1 MNTKPLVST
10 ITPCFRM
17 KRYLKKFLEEL
28 PVQSYFDKLEV
39 VLDHN
44 EPDEEEIA
52 WVKEFQEKYPGKIK
66 HVIIPKVEPIGA
78 SMNRC
83 IREAQGD
90 FMTIWNVDDL
100 RTPWSI
106 EAQAEVLLKNQEV
119 GIVYGNIRNV
129 TSFGSTEGPLVDY
142 KKISERDHTRGMVFG
157 PFYMFRKSLIEKAGY
172 FDDQMRSGA
181 DFDLAM
187 RLAFNSKAV
196 CTDRELGYYLNEG
209 MGASTRPGN
218 RRGID
223 QIVIA
228 IRYGIF
234 DKIDYGFIKDVAF
247 FDVAHIYMNGERI
260 PVEHFVPNYR
270 EVINERYKQW
280 FTKGIINFIGKKI
293 LRKLRLIP

>member
-1 MNTKPLVST
+1 
-10 ITPCFRM
+10 M

-28 PVQSYFDKLEV
+28 PAQTYFDKLEV

-66 HVIIPKVEPIGA
+66 HIIVPKVEPIGA

-106 EAQAEVLLKNQEV
+106 EAQAEVLLKNPDI
-119 GIVYGNIRNV
+119 GISYGNIRNV
-129 TSFGSTEGPLVDY
+129 RSFGSKEGELVDY
-142 KKISERDHTRGMVFG
+142 TKYQDTDHTRGMTFG
-157 PFYMFRKSLIEKAGY
+157 PYVMFRKSLVEKAGY

-181 DFDLAM
+181 DYDLSV
-187 RLAFNSKAV
+187 RLAFNAKAQ
-196 CTDRELGYYLNEG
+196 CANRELGYYLNEG